1 MPTASLLV
9 RASQPCAQG
18 PTSQEA
24 WRKDFESGSF
34 STAALNTW
42 LQEVASAARVPP
54 LWSRLTE
61 AKESLQAENV
71 FALILCAQTSSTET
85 VPEALAVAARSL
97 CASAQC
103 AGGDVAT
110 AKVPYLS
117 AVTFGSDFNSERLAA
132 LEELCAWSGG
142 LSFNVAEP
150 GMLRPAAEGL
160 AAHLFTQGDASGFLE
175 RRRYYAQKQ
184 ELGTCFMELPKMV
197 KYNEGEATPSLTPL
211 HLHRKT
217 LAGLP
222 ALLLKASAQPIDFAV
237 PSESMLT
244 VLSDV
249 TLVLA
254 HRWSRSLRTWRIRRG
269 MRDLVF
275 GEPGSIGLDFEEPVL
290 EGTDGALTSTWKLRA
305 THPPASALKMENG
318 SELVAINRIRVTE
331 RTPRSE
337 VARRISSR
345 PVSLTFRLPACA
357 KVVDKIEIFPM
368 VVSEI
373 VVSEL
378 REGFAPLK
386 TAQPPLSTALQRANA
401 AKARGSLQNYQA
413 SRILSSL
420 TDWGTMPGGAVPAW
434 VEHLPADSPLGRRW
448 TKAASMDLFAR
459 EPGLLFRMLMFCG
472 EVQTLAMA
480 GRSCCCWR
488 QLLLDTA
495 RPSQRGTSQPPRRL
509 WSWVLRFGRPP
520 SASQRLGFWR
530 WATSSLPEDAGNHHA
545 AALLSRAAAARSS
558 SDASSS
564 SRPEPSPSPAEAL
577 LETAAR
583 VDALSLARL
592 SSGLAGGAPSA
603 EAAQATASGIAAAI
617 SSAQGT
623 ASKDER
629 LPPDI
634 LERLLMEP
642 WLCQRL
648 WLLSDVALP
657 WLALQCRHF
666 QVAIAAH
673 LPNLFRHLMGEG
685 LAPELFFCR
694 WLQGLFQTCLSQELQ
709 LRIWDHFIFERS
721 FKVFIKLAVAIF
733 ASLEKRMLGQD
744 IEKMMDLLFDAKVWQ
759 ISDDD
764 LFSAMLNIKVTRA
777 MLKGA
782 VS

>member
-1 MPTASLLV
+1 MHWHPLMPKSVDWT
-9 RASQPCAQG
+9 
-18 PTSQEA
+18 
-24 WRKDFESGSF
+24 
-34 STAALNTW
+34 
-42 LQEVASAARVPP
+42 
-54 LWSRLTE
+54 
-61 AKESLQAENV
+61 
-71 FALILCAQTSSTET
+71 
-85 VPEALAVAARSL
+85 
-97 CASAQC
+97 
-103 AGGDVAT
+103 
-110 AKVPYLS
+110 
-117 AVTFGSDFNSERLAA
+117 
-132 LEELCAWSGG
+132 
-142 LSFNVAEP
+142 
-150 GMLRPAAEGL
+150 
-160 AAHLFTQGDASGFLE
+160 
-175 RRRYYAQKQ
+175 
-184 ELGTCFMELPKMV
+184 
-197 KYNEGEATPSLTPL
+197 
-211 HLHRKT
+211 
-217 LAGLP
+217 
-222 ALLLKASAQPIDFAV
+222 
-237 PSESMLT
+237 
-244 VLSDV
+244 
-249 TLVLA
+249 
-254 HRWSRSLRTWRIRRG
+254 
-269 MRDLVF
+269 
-275 GEPGSIGLDFEEPVL
+275 DFEEPVL

-345 PVSLTFRLPACA
+345 PVSLTFRLPSSA
-357 KVVDKIEIFPM
+357 KVVDKIDIFPM

-420 TDWGTMPGGAVPAW
+420 ADWGTMPGGAVPAW

-495 RPSQRGTSQPPRRL
+495 RPSQSGTSQPPRRL

-564 SRPEPSPSPAEAL
+564 SRPEPSPSPTEAL

-617 SSAQGT
+617 SSAQGS
-623 ASKDER
+623 ASKDQR

-634 LERLLMEP
+634 LERLLQEP

-694 WLQGLFQTCLSQELQ
+694 WLQGLFQTCLSPELQ

-764 LFSAMLNIKVTRA
+764 LFSAMLNVKVTRA

-782 VS
+782 LS